1 MSRPGARYVS
11 TSSPP
16 SDCLF
21 SISFSS
27 FYVSLFPLRF
37 LGALPSSPAGGSTCR
52 ASSVTS
58 PSPPYLI
65 SLILSPSGVWPP
77 LAVLWSLPLRGLALP
92 PPPRPG
98 VYLVSLLQSSLPGF
112 TLVLLVLA
120 LAPSTTQISTPCALY
135 SALLCD
141 PVSPPPSAVS
151 GLTVLYQTR
160 LSPDALL
167 FQIPGSTC
175 GFPC

>member
-1 MSRPGARYVS
+1 MPGGGAVEFVECHQERPAELSRPGARYVS

-98 VYLVSLLQSSLPGF
+98 VYFVSLSA
-112 TLVLLVLA
+112 LVLTTRIHSGSPGPRPRPLHHSDKYPLCSVLCLA
-120 LAPSTTQISTPCALY
+120 L
-135 SALLCD
+135 
-141 PVSPPPSAVS
+141 
-151 GLTVLYQTR
+151 
-160 LSPDALL
+160 
-167 FQIPGSTC
+167 
-175 GFPC
+175 